1 LDRPARRAI
10 ALARHGE
17 PALSRRVKL
26 TSSGYRDWWATYEE
40 GGIRTDQGPPDSLR
54 ALAARSV
61 AIFSSTRRRAIE
73 TARAV
78 VGDRPFT
85 SDPVFI
91 EAPLPPPPFPDSFR
105 VSPRTWGVI
114 ARAAWWLGY
123 GEGGETRAEAE
134 ARAAEAADLLVKASA
149 EGGEVLLLAHG
160 YFNNMIGIALQRRG
174 WKLTQD
180 QGFRYWSVRRFE
192 PRG

>member
-1 LDRPARRAI
+1 M
-10 ALARHGE
+10 
-17 PALSRRVKL
+17 SRKVKL

-40 GGIRTDQGPPDSLR
+40 GVIRRDQSPPDSLR
-54 ALAARSV
+54 ALAARAV
-61 AIFSSTRRRAIE
+61 AVFSSTRRRAIE

-78 VGDRPFT
+78 AGDRPFT
-85 SDPVFI
+85 SDMLFI
-91 EAPLPPPPFPDSFR
+91 EAPLPPPPLPDGFK
-105 VSPRTWGVI
+105 VSPRSWGVI

-134 ARAAEAADLLVKASA
+134 ARAQEAAERLITASA
-149 EGGEVLLLAHG
+149 DGGEVLLLAHG

>member
-1 LDRPARRAI
+1 M
-10 ALARHGE
+10 
-17 PALSRRVKL
+17 SRKVKL

-40 GGIRTDQGPPDSLR
+40 GGIRTDQGPPDSLK
-54 ALAARSV
+54 ALAARAV
-61 AIFSSTRRRAIE
+61 AVFSSTRRRAIE
-73 TARAV
+73 TARAAA
-78 VGDRPFT
+78 GDRAFT
-85 SDPVFI
+85 SDVVFI
-91 EAPLPPPPFPDSFR
+91 EAPLPPPPLPDAFR
-105 VSPRTWGVI
+105 VSPRSWGVI

-134 ARAAEAADLLVKASA
+134 LRAQEAAERLIAAAAD
-149 EGGEVLLLAHG
+149 GGEVLLLAHG

-180 QGFRYWSVRRFE
+180 QGFQYWSVRRFE